1 MVGHNGVSPLS
12 ENPLILKG
20 QMGKPGFWAS
30 FGKIWVFQ
38 GKTRHFTYILYFG
51 TFRKRNVGC
60 LKNRAKVPDLEQVL
74 KGAARFLSLPNCIL
88 GF

>member
-1 MVGHNGVSPLS
+1 MRQLPK
-12 ENPLILKG
+12 IL
-20 QMGKPGFWAS
+20 PDSRAWLTDV
-30 FGKIWVFQ
+30 GKIRVFQ
-38 GKTRHFTYILYFG
+38 GKTRYFTYILDFG

-60 LKNRAKVPDLEQVL
+60 LKNRAKVPDHEQVL